1 MGWVHAV
8 ALISSCVALCGTAQA
23 QYTSRSILLAA
34 ADTQVSA
41 GGTMFKP
48 LPSPSQHLTVQLP
61 GMSHHFDQPLDE
73 DGQPMPGRRFNERNW
88 GIGVQLERNLAGD
101 WAGWVGKTSL
111 GLMKDS
117 LDAMGLYAGHTW
129 QKRLL
134 DDGPYTLDAGAG
146 VFAFYR
152 TLSFDGPHVLVPAA
166 LPVLSATQ
174 TRWGLGV
181 NIVAVPR
188 VKLSNGTMPG
198 VIYAQ
203 FTKGY

>member
-1 MGWVHAV
+1 MRWVRMCVGLGLAMCGVVHAE
-8 ALISSCVALCGTAQA
+8 ISSQ
-23 QYTSRSILLAA
+23 SIMLAA
-34 ADTQVSA
+34 AHAAPPTDAVIN
-41 GGTMFKP
+41 P
-48 LPSPSQHLTVQLP
+48 WPSPMRSVTIQLP
-61 GMSHHFDQPLDE
+61 GMSHHFDQPVDQ
-73 DGQPMPGRRFNERNW
+73 DGQPMPARQYNERNW
-88 GIGVQLERNLAGD
+88 GVGVQLERFLNGT

-111 GLMKDS
+111 GVMKDS

-134 DDGPYTLDAGAG
+134 DEGPYTLDAGGG

-152 TLSFDGPHVLVPAA
+152 TLSFEGPHVLVPAA

-203 FTKGY
+203 FTKAY

>member
-1 MGWVHAV
+1 MRWVQVV
-8 ALISSCVALCGTAQA
+8 AMVSGCWMLWGPAQA
-23 QYTSRSILLAA
+23 QYVARSVMLAA
-34 ADTQVSA
+34 ADTGA
-41 GGTMFKP
+41 PEGPAMLKA
-48 LPSPSQHLTVQLP
+48 LPPPSQHLTIQLP
-61 GMSHHFDQPLDE
+61 GMSHHFDAPLDE
-73 DGQPMPGRRFNERNW
+73 DGQPMTGRQFNERNW
-88 GIGVQLERNLAGD
+88 GIGVQLERYLSGD
-101 WAGWVGKTSL
+101 WSGWVGKTSL
-111 GLMKDS
+111 GVMKDS

-134 DDGPYTLDAGAG
+134 DEGPYTLDAGGG

-152 TLSFDGPHVLVPAA
+152 TLAFDGPHVLVPAA

-188 VKLSNGTMPG
+188 VKLSGGTMPG

-203 FTKGY
+203 FTKSY